1 LVQDTNSRSDADQER
16 YIAEEMAALKNE
28 LAAQKAQAEA
38 NLAGWQRAQA
48 DFANFKRRS
57 EQEKEDLIKFAN
69 SMLVLRILPVLDDFE
84 RAVTSLPE
92 DMRASSWVEGVK
104 LIEKKLRNTL
114 ESQGLSPIQAT
125 GELFDPRFHEAI
137 RQDKGKE
144 GIIVAE
150 MERGYKFQDRVIR
163 PSKVVVGMGEEEIP
177 PIVSTVENRTGE
189 ADQ

>member
-1 LVQDTNSRSDADQER
+1 MVQDTNSRSDADQER

-177 PIVSTVENRTGE
+177 PIVGTVENRTGE